1 MGGRAGLFVL
11 VLILCANN
19 CLIVS
24 GSLARHCWPMEMRVG
39 RGWEG
44 GVETATHISYANPF
58 PSINWQPSAA
68 APSAAGLSSVL
79 FYTIKRLGK

>member
-39 RGWEG
+39 RGG
-44 GVETATHISYANPF
+44 GGGNGNAYFLRKSISIY
-58 PSINWQPSAA
+58 
-68 APSAAGLSSVL
+68 
-79 FYTIKRLGK
+79 